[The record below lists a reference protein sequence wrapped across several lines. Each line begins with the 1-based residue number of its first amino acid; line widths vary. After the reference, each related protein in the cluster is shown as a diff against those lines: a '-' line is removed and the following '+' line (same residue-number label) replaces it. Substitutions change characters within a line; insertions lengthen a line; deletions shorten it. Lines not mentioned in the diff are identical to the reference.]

1 MSYESDDL
9 SNDMGE
15 SYSGQLVDHSSVQ
28 EANLLEDGRTET
40 LQISNE
46 KNPNIDPNTLKEVVQ
61 GMRGTEEPE
70 TDLEFSYSDSE
81 SCQNEISQFYSYFE
95 YEELI
100 GCKEAFLSFVGSRIT
115 ILNVSWCLLPANLK
129 KEVIQLL
136 LDNLDNADRTKRIR
150 ALYALLYIAQG
161 CWGQTNNE
169 EHLLDLSKAN
179 CFILLNHG
187 VLPFLCE
194 HLSRVAE
201 NDAYEMLSDT
211 HNKLEDEQYNYNEPT
226 FQSNP
231 ETRCCLNILY
241 HIVEECRWAEKGEGG
256 CEFKNRQRLCQELSD
271 SMTGEDNLAT
281 LLFSMLL
288 RFCNGSAPSLPV
300 KKVLLLLWKVILTSL
315 GGTEQLD
322 VKKRIAREVVGLT
335 GKFDESRHS
344 VQLPDFIL
352 QPRDP
357 EELAREGSRVR
368 HNEDGPQLNPK
379 IRRTEVESFL
389 DMVQSRFVGFKC
401 GNKALGGDLLGDL
414 PEAIHDSLK
423 VLEQHLYIPLSELQI
438 EREKYLQLIP
448 PIPSHLFPK
457 ISTPYSKQQLD
468 LTRLEPS
475 FPSPTEILYEQLLPQ
490 LPQFMIALLKVLLA
504 ATPTKNK
511 TDSLNIYIDVC
522 PNESQVNAMSN
533 LERRR
538 VELDVHRYTEVIVKA
553 VSSILFLL
561 LKHFKLNHVY
571 QFEFVCHHLVFANCI
586 PLILKFFNQNLL
598 QFIYSKS
605 CISSLEYPAC
615 LLTPPNLEE
624 ELELR
629 DGDET
634 DECEGNY
641 LSWRNVYSCINLLR
655 VLQKLTKWKPSR
667 TMVLVA
673 FKSAQILKK
682 VLKIRHA
689 LIQTYA
695 LKLLKM
701 QTRYLGRNWRRNNMK
716 IMSSIYQNVRHHL
729 HDDWAYG
736 NDLNARPCDFQS
748 LEMSLKQACDQ
759 FNHWHYGLG
768 NPSAQNFEE
777 SHDFDYLPLDTN
789 PISVLAGA
797 KTEYDEGF
805 LENWEKW
812 VEEEVMCIGPTSK
825 WDDLLLY

>member
-9 SNDMGE
+9 TYETGD
-15 SYSGQLVDHSSVQ
+15 SYSPQRSDNSLSSIR
-28 EANLLEDGRTET
+28 EANIFEEGTSRGH
-40 LQISNE
+40 QINSE
-46 KNPNIDPNTLKEVVQ
+46 GVASMVDPSTLKEVVQ
-61 GMRGTEEPE
+61 GMRGAEEPE
-70 TDLEFSYSDSE
+70 TDLEFIYADSE
-81 SCQNEISQFYSYFE
+81 SCQEELSQFYSYLE
-95 YEELI
+95 QEEVLSS
-100 GCKEAFLSFVGSRIT
+100 KEAFLSVAG
-115 ILNVSWCLLPANLK
+115 LLFPDT
-129 KEVIQLL
+129 VIWRQLSIGERKVLIQTL
-136 LDNLDNADRTKRIR
+136 LDHLDNANRSKRIR
-150 ALYALLYIAQG
+150 SLQALVYVVQG
-161 CWGQTNNE
+161 CWGEASSE
-169 EHLLDLSKAN
+169 EELRGSARKN
-179 CFILLNHG
+179 CFQLLAHG

-201 NDAYEMLSDT
+201 HDAYEMLSDSQE
-211 HNKLEDEQYNYNEPT
+211 KLEDDQYGYNEPSY
-226 FQSNP
+226 QSNP
-231 ETRCCLNILY
+231 ETRCCLDVLY
-241 HIVEECRWAEKGEGG
+241 HLVEECRRELDGGGEW
-256 CEFKNRQRLCQELSD
+256 EQEVRERLFQELSD
-271 SMTGEDNLAT
+271 PMTGEENLAT

-315 GGTEQLD
+315 GGTDTLSTE
-322 VKKRIAREVVGLT
+322 KRVAREHVGLT
-335 GKFDESRHS
+335 GVFDESRPA
-344 VQLPDFIL
+344 VPLPDFIL

-368 HNEDGPQLNPK
+368 RGEEGPQLMPK
-379 IRRTEVESFL
+379 IRRSEVEAFL
-389 DMVQSRFVGFKC
+389 DMAQNRFVGFKC
-401 GNKALGGDLLGDL
+401 GAGALGGELLGDL

-448 PIPSHLFPK
+448 PLSPHLFPK
-457 ISTPYSKQQLD
+457 VTTPYSREQLD
-468 LTRLEPS
+468 LCRLEPS
-475 FPSPTEILYEQLLPQ
+475 SPTPTEILYKQLLPQ

-533 LERRR
+533 VERRR
-538 VELDVHRYTEVIVKA
+538 VELDVHRYTEIVVKG

-605 CISSLEYPAC
+605 FISSLEYPAC
-615 LLTPPNLEE
+615 LLYPPKLEE
-624 ELELR
+624 ELELT

-634 DECEGNY
+634 EECEGSY
-641 LSWRNVYSCINLLR
+641 LSWRNMFSCINLLR

-682 VLKIRHA
+682 VLKIRHP
-689 LIQTYA
+689 LIQVYA

-768 NPSAQNFEE
+768 NPSLQNVEDPPPSEYF
-777 SHDFDYLPLDTN
+777 PTDTN
-789 PISVLAGA
+789 PVSVLAEA
-797 KTEYDEGF
+797 RTEYDEGF
-805 LENWEKW
+805 LENWENW
-812 VEEEVMCIGPTSK
+812 VEEEVMTAGPISR
-825 WDDLLLY
+825 WDNLL

>member
-1 MSYESDDL
+1 MSYGSHE
-9 SNDMGE
+9 NDMVE

-28 EANLLEDGRTET
+28 EANVLEDGRTGAG
-40 LQISNE
+40 QMSIE
-46 KNPNIDPNTLKEVVQ
+46 KGVDNIDPNTLKEIVQ
-61 GMRGTEEPE
+61 GMRGADESE

-81 SCQNEISQFYSYFE
+81 SCREELSQFYSYFE
-95 YEELI
+95 YEEII
-100 GCKEAFLSFVGSRIT
+100 GCKEAFTSVAGPRNSND
-115 ILNVSWCLLPANLK
+115 NVSWCVLPGSLK
-129 KEVIQLL
+129 KSVIQSL
-136 LDNLDNADRTKRIR
+136 LDSLDNADRTKRIC
-150 ALYALLYIAQG
+150 ALHALLYIAQG

-169 EHLLDLSKAN
+169 EQLLVFSRTN
-179 CFILLNHG
+179 CFILLRHG

-194 HLSRVAE
+194 HLSRIAE
-201 NDAYEMLSDT
+201 NDAFEIISDS
-211 HNKLEDEQYNYNEPT
+211 HVQLEDEQYNYNEPT

-231 ETRCCLNILY
+231 ETRCCLNVLY
-241 HIVEECRWAEKGEGG
+241 HIVEECRRVENGGE
-256 CEFKNRQRLCQELSD
+256 CEIEERQRLLQELSD
-271 SMTGEDNLAT
+271 PMTSDANLAT

-315 GGTEQLD
+315 GGTEELSH
-322 VKKRIAREVVGLT
+322 KKRIAREHVGLT
-335 GKFDESRHS
+335 GKFDESRRP

-357 EELAREGSRVR
+357 EESAREGSRVR

-379 IRRTEVESFL
+379 IRRTEVENFL

-401 GNKALGGDLLGDL
+401 GNKALGGELLGDL

-448 PIPSHLFPK
+448 PLPSHLFPK
-457 ISTPYSKQQLD
+457 VLTPYSKQQLD
-468 LTRLEPS
+468 LSRLELS
-475 FPSPTEILYEQLLPQ
+475 SPSPTEILYEQLLPQ

-522 PNESQVNAMSN
+522 PNETQVNAMSN
-533 LERRR
+533 IERRR

-598 QFIYSKS
+598 QFIFSKS
-605 CISSLEYPAC
+605 LISSLEYPAC
-615 LLTPPNLEE
+615 LLTPPKLE

-629 DGDET
+629 EGDET
-634 DECEGNY
+634 DECEENY
-641 LSWRNVYSCINLLR
+641 LSWRNVFSCINLLR

-682 VLKIRHA
+682 VLKIRHP

-768 NPSAQNFEE
+768 NPSIQNIEE
-777 SHDFDYLPLDTN
+777 LYAFDYLPADTN
-789 PISVLAGA
+789 PISLLAGA

-812 VEEEVMCIGPTSK
+812 VEEEVLYVSPTCR
-825 WDDLLLY
+825 WDNLLLY

>member
-1 MSYESDDL
+1 MSYQSDDV
-9 SNDMGE
+9 SNDTVD
-15 SYSGQLVDHSSVQ
+15 SYSAQHLDNSSVQ
-28 EANLLEDGRTET
+28 EANFLDDGGSAAQQSHSE
-40 LQISNE
+40 INS
-46 KNPNIDPNTLKEVVQ
+46 IDPYALKEVVQ
-61 GMRGTEEPE
+61 RIRGAEEPE
-70 TDLEFSYSDSE
+70 TDLEFCYSDSE
-81 SCQNEISQFYSYFE
+81 SCQEELSQFYSYFE
-95 YEELI
+95 QEEVLS
-100 GCKEAFLSFVGSRIT
+100 CKGAFLSVASSRLSGPT
-115 ILNVSWCLLPANLK
+115 VNWCQLSASQK
-129 KEVIQLL
+129 KDMVQFL
-136 LDNLDNADRTKRIR
+136 LDNLDNANRPKRIR
-150 ALYALLYIAQG
+150 ALQALLYVAQG
-161 CWGQTNNE
+161 CWGETCSQE
-169 EHLLDLSKAN
+169 ELRIRAKTN
-179 CFILLNHG
+179 CFRLLAIG

-201 NDAYEMLSDT
+201 HDAYEMLSDSQD
-211 HNKLEDEQYNYNEPT
+211 KLEDDQYGYNEPT

-231 ETRCCLNILY
+231 ETRCCLDVLY
-241 HIVEECRWAEKGEGG
+241 HLVEECRRVEEGEG
-256 CEFKNRQRLCQELSD
+256 EFEIENRQRLYQELAD
-271 SMTGEDNLAT
+271 PMTGEENLAT

-315 GGTEQLD
+315 GGTEELD
-322 VKKRIAREVVGLT
+322 KKKRAAREGVGLV
-335 GKFDESRHS
+335 GHFDESRLA
-344 VQLPDFIL
+344 VPLPDFIL

-357 EELAREGSRVR
+357 DELAREGSRVR
-368 HNEDGPQLNPK
+368 PNEDGPQLMPK
-379 IRRTEVESFL
+379 IRRTEMEAFL
-389 DMVQSRFVGFKC
+389 EMVQSRFVGFKC
-401 GNKALGGDLLGDL
+401 GPAALGGELLGDL

-448 PIPSHLFPK
+448 PLSPNLFPK
-457 ISTPYSKQQLD
+457 VTTPYSKQQLD
-468 LTRLEPS
+468 LCRLAPS
-475 FPSPTEILYEQLLPQ
+475 FPSPTELLYEQLLPQ

-511 TDSLNIYIDVC
+511 TESLNIYIDVC
-522 PNESQVNAMSN
+522 PSESQVNAMSN
-533 LERRR
+533 IERRR
-538 VELDVHRYTEVIVKA
+538 VELDVHRYTEVVVKG

-605 CISSLEYPAC
+605 FINSLEYPAC
-615 LLTPPNLEE
+615 LLYPPKLEE
-624 ELELR
+624 ELELG
-629 DGDET
+629 DGDEI
-634 DECEGNY
+634 EEGEGNY
-641 LSWRNVYSCINLLR
+641 LSWRNMFSCINLLR

-682 VLKIRHA
+682 VLKIRHP
-689 LIQTYA
+689 LIQAYA

-716 IMSSIYQNVRHHL
+716 IMSSIYQSVRHHL

-748 LEMSLKQACDQ
+748 LEMSLKQECDQ

-768 NPSAQNFEE
+768 NPSLQNIEDSTPDEFVAA
-777 SHDFDYLPLDTN
+777 DTN
-789 PISVLAGA
+789 PVSVLAEA

-812 VEEEVMCIGPTSK
+812 VKEEVVTAGPTSR
-825 WDDLLLY
+825 WDNLLSY